1 MRYHGVYPKIA
12 VVIYLNEKKWC
23 QSLGDWGYPI
33 FKTLRSSALRCCQLQ
48 QLKSIRPVSGHDA
61 CGALALLS
69 LFTEVSF
76 LKQRWLGTFWIY
88 AFYFFPWIL
97 WLSEKLHIA
106 RGWKLE
112 WWLIA
117 ASRRCALKAG
127 MGNEWIT
134 LFWWKKNT
142 MFGFKAS
149 TNLNYSKNCQALFSS
164 PNHGV
169 LFQLVYEERGGV
181 VFRHRHM
188 MAIVLRFKS
197 PKWWITIKG
206 YTTLSIL
213 LWW

>member
-1 MRYHGVYPKIA
+1 
-12 VVIYLNEKKWC
+12 
-23 QSLGDWGYPI
+23 
-33 FKTLRSSALRCCQLQ
+33 
-48 QLKSIRPVSGHDA
+48 
-61 CGALALLS
+61 
-69 LFTEVSF
+69 
-76 LKQRWLGTFWIY
+76 
-88 AFYFFPWIL
+88 
-97 WLSEKLHIA
+97 
-106 RGWKLE
+106 
-112 WWLIA
+112 
-117 ASRRCALKAG
+117 
-127 MGNEWIT
+127 
-134 LFWWKKNT
+134 

-213 LWW
+213 L

>member
-23 QSLGDWGYPI
+23 QSLGDWGYPV

-134 LFWWKKNT
+134 LFWWKKTQCLALKHLLISITPKIARRFSLLLT
-142 MFGFKAS
+142 MVSFSNWFMKKEGGSFLGIDTWWQLFCVSKA
-149 TNLNYSKNCQALFSS
+149 
-164 PNHGV
+164 PN
-169 LFQLVYEERGGV
+169 GG
-181 VFRHRHM
+181 
-188 MAIVLRFKS
+188 
-197 PKWWITIKG
+197 
-206 YTTLSIL
+206 
-213 LWW
+213 

>member
-1 MRYHGVYPKIA
+1 MRYHGVYTKIA

-23 QSLGDWGYPI
+23 QSLGDWGYPV

-76 LKQRWLGTFWIY
+76 WSKGDLAHFEFY
-88 AFYFFPWIL
+88 AFQFFPWIL

-112 WWLIA
+112 WLLIA

-134 LFWWKKNT
+134 LFWWKKPQC
-142 MFGFKAS
+142 
-149 TNLNYSKNCQALFSS
+149 LALKHLLISITPKIARRFSLLLT
-164 PNHGV
+164 HGV